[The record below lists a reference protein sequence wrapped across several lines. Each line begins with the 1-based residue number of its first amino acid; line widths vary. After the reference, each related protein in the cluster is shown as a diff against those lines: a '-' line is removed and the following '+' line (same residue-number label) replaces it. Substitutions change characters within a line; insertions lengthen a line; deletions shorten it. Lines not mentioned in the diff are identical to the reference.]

1 MKIIKSKIEMAETH
15 SIRENGCHKSHFIDF
30 STFGTCLLCACIF
43 ACVGV
48 NSRAKNCS
56 LTQSCIVIHRRW
68 ASFRFQH
75 STPNSRFSS
84 SQPKHNPQLFQNII
98 HIIFH
103 YSHFIE
109 KMAIMVFKTSEYSC
123 LLKKC
128 VIFFYILIFFFY
140 VTIVC
145 VFFNFQFQSVRPTM
159 SQWNTHHHQKAI
171 AKTSQE
177 ARSQEANAKH
187 LEKIAQN
194 FRKLD

>member
-84 SQPKHNPQLFQNII
+84 SQPKHNPQLFRK
-98 HIIFH
+98 
-103 YSHFIE
+103 IE
-109 KMAIMVFKTSEYSC
+109 Q
-123 LLKKC
+123 
-128 VIFFYILIFFFY
+128 IFFHLNFFEKSDEFSFGNGIEHGQFPRRAGANRTAQVRRNWTFVLRKMLFLPLFPFY
-140 VTIVC
+140 
-145 VFFNFQFQSVRPTM
+145 
-159 SQWNTHHHQKAI
+159 
-171 AKTSQE
+171 
-177 ARSQEANAKH
+177 
-187 LEKIAQN
+187 
-194 FRKLD
+194 RKNGNNGF